1 MKRFIVIT
9 YALVLCMQGY
19 AQYPL
24 AKGQKQFNAGLG
36 FSSWGLPI
44 YAGIDFGVH
53 KDISAGGEFS
63 FRSYSDNFKGTSYSH
78 TIIALGANGNYHFN
92 SLLKI
97 PKEWDAYAGLNL
109 GFYSWSSPNGYRGGG
124 SSGIGMGAQFG
135 GRYYFN
141 TKFAINLELGGGTA
155 SGGKIGVTWKL

>member
-1 MKRFIVIT
+1 M
-9 YALVLCMQGY
+9 
-19 AQYPL
+19 
-24 AKGQKQFNAGLG
+24 G